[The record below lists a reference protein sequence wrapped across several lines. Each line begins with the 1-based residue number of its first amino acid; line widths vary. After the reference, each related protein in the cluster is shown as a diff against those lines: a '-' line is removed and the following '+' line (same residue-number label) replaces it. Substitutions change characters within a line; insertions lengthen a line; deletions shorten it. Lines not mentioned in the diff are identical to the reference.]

1 MPTTQTS
8 IETVDEVMHKK
19 GRITIEKTLNTR
31 FGCLYFPKFEPKE
44 NDKKL
49 GDYTVTAFK
58 TIYEAKNHGF
68 KIADAY
74 LKQQSKKKSRSLE
87 R

>member
-8 IETVDEVMHKK
+8 VGTVDEVMHTK
-19 GRITIEKTLNTR
+19 GRITIEKTPNTR
-31 FGCLYFPKFEPKE
+31 FGCLYFPKFVPKE

-49 GDYTVTAFK
+49 GDYTVPAFR
-58 TIYEAKNHGF
+58 TIDEARKHGF
-68 KIADAY
+68 KIADEY
-74 LKQQSKKKSRSLE
+74 LKQRLKKIGCSLE